1 MVSRIQRIKSE
12 ILRLREPSSD
22 AELRGL
28 LKAAVNEA
36 ERSGL
41 EQVRIWSSS
50 PRLEVLCGIEKT
62 VRNSELPGLLYL
74 AGEEEVHWDTVEKI
88 SWC

>member
-1 MVSRIQRIKSE
+1 M
-12 ILRLREPSSD
+12 D
-22 AELRGL
+22 GELRGL

-41 EQVRIWSSS
+41 KEVRIWSSS

-62 VRNSELPGLLYL
+62 VRNSGLLYL
-74 AGEEEVHWDTVEKI
+74 AGEEEVHWDTAEKI
-88 SWC
+88 SGR